1 MTSTRKLA
9 RLAGIVAGT
18 ALLAGALAAEA
29 RELTGAIGLPPTHV
43 LTTPYKHMEKVL
55 PEKTGGS
62 LTMKGFYGSLLSY
75 GETANGVRDNIA
87 DMGFVVTGYYP
98 AEFREINLP
107 AELAMLGQNSLAMT
121 GAVSEYTLN
130 CEECLREFEVFNQIY
145 LGTVAPPPY
154 IIMSKKP
161 VATIADLKGL
171 KMRTG
176 ASAYSRWAEHFGAQ
190 PARISATDTYE
201 ALGQGT
207 IEANLHPVTELV
219 GLSFAD
225 VVGYWTDMAIGTY
238 NGVSTYST
246 NLDTWRSLT
255 DAERKAIIE
264 AAAEGTAITTI
275 DYLQFAQEAQEKA
288 AKEKGVKRVEP
299 SEELRKA
306 SAEFVANDIEKAVGL
321 LEANYK
327 IQNAA
332 EKVARFKDLVEKW
345 TGLVADVGMDK
356 EKYTALLKA
365 EIFDKIDPATYGM

>member
-1 MTSTRKLA
+1 MRVKNVA
-9 RLAGIVAGT
+9 RLAGMVAGI
-18 ALLAGALAAEA
+18 ALLAGGHAAMA
-29 RELTGAIGLPPTHV
+29 REIKGAIGLPPTHV
-43 LTTPYKHMEKVL
+43 LTTPYHYMEKTL
-55 PEKTGGS
+55 PEKTGGA
-62 LTMKGFYGSLLSY
+62 LTMKGYYGSLLSY
-75 GETANGVRDNIA
+75 SETATGVRDNIT
-87 DMGFVVTGYYP
+87 DVGFVVTAYHP

-107 AELAMLGQNSLAMT
+107 AELAMLGKNSLAMT
-121 GAVSEYTLN
+121 GAISEYTFT
-130 CEECLREFEVFNQIY
+130 CAECLREFEVFNHVY
-145 LGTVAPPPY
+145 LGTIAPPPY

-225 VVGYWTDMAIGTY
+225 VVGYWTDMPIGTY

-246 NLDTWRSLT
+246 NLDTWRSLS
-255 DAERKAIIE
+255 ASERKAMIDT
-264 AAAEGTAITTI
+264 AAEGTAITTI
-275 DYLQFAQEAQEKA
+275 DYLLFAEEAQAKA
-288 AKEKGVKRVEP
+288 ARDKGVTRVEP

-306 SAEFVANDIEKAVGL
+306 SAEFVANDVAKAVGL
-321 LEANYK
+321 LESNYK
-327 IQNAA
+327 IANAG
-332 EKVARFKDLVEKW
+332 EKVARFRALVDKW

-356 EKYTALLKA
+356 DKYTALLKSEVFGKLDA
-365 EIFDKIDPATYGM
+365 AKYGM